1 MLTFDKYTTLELLR
15 LILATTLDE
24 KLMVQTWRL
33 FRSIHKGPLFAVPTT
48 LTDRKH
54 AAELNGFIIEELR
67 ERGTTVA
74 DIIRITG
81 LHRSTVQKH
90 LARFSALTLDQADE
104 RRYQRQRLMTHADN
118 VALARMV
125 DRQAAVVSAHRERSR
140 PRL

>member
-33 FRSIHKGPLFAVPTT
+33 FRSVHKGPLFAVPTT

-81 LHRSTVQKH
+81 LHRSTV
-90 LARFSALTLDQADE
+90 L
-104 RRYQRQRLMTHADN
+104 
-118 VALARMV
+118 
-125 DRQAAVVSAHRERSR
+125 VVLVVLVR
-140 PRL
+140 PRRRPQAEWQP